1 MTASK
6 MTVNGVS
13 VCATGQENYERFEAR
28 QGKWF
33 YQYDY
38 RHTDGE
44 LFSVVLP
51 TLERCRQERDV
62 WIADKLLKAS
72 KRQAIIQG
80 DKTVLISEDGISIP
94 MIFNNLTGKNYQTA
108 EDYCNYIQYVA
119 LPQMGFEYGKIEML
133 ADGVTVRTGEIR
145 KEL

>member
-6 MTVNGVS
+6 MTVNSVS
-13 VCATGQENYERFEAR
+13 VCATGQENYERFEAKR
-28 QGKWF
+28 GKWY

-51 TLERCRQERDV
+51 TLEQCRQKRDKWV
-62 WIADKLLKAS
+62 LNKILDNAKLQEI
-72 KRQAIIQG
+72 RQNG
-80 DKTVLISEDGISIP
+80 KTVLHSTDRTSIGL
-94 MIFNNLTGKNYQTA
+94 IFNNLIGENPTVREHYQ
-108 EDYCNYIQYVA
+108 DYIQNIA
-119 LPQMGFEYGKIEML
+119 LPQMGFEYGKIEL
-133 ADGVTVRTGEIR
+133 VADGVTVRTGEIR

>member
-13 VCATGQENYERFEAR
+13 VCATGQENYERFEAKR
-28 QGKWF
+28 GKWY

-51 TLERCRQERDV
+51 TIEECKERRDK
-62 WIADKLLKAS
+62 WLADKLLRGS

-80 DKTVLISEDGISIP
+80 DKTILISEDGISVA
-94 MIFNNLTGKNYQTA
+94 MIFKNLIGENPAIKDYYQ
-108 EDYCNYIQYVA
+108 DYIRNIA
-119 LPQMGFEYGKIEML
+119 IPQMGFGYGKIELL

-145 KEL
+145 KKL